1 MDHLTFPRYEDYKS
15 SGINWLGDIPSHW
28 QVTRNKYLFRERDER
43 KGNDDVAHFSLSK
56 SRGLIKYS
64 DTTDKEAR
72 AESLS
77 LYKKFEA
84 DDLVMNKMQAWNG
97 IFGYASEVGATSPDY
112 TVFKKAADINVKY
125 YEYLFKTELYIGQFL
140 IRSRGMGDAFRRLNT
155 PEFGA
160 IFALYPP
167 KCDQDAIT
175 HKLDQKTAEIDEAIA
190 KKQRLI
196 ELLKE
201 QKAILINQAVTK
213 GLNKTE
219 FVETGNPFF
228 PSIPASFTLV
238 KLGHLCNKVADG
250 PHFSPSY
257 VDEGVMFISAGNI
270 RPDGWL
276 LDDAKKVSER
286 DYREFCKRVVPEV
299 GDVLYT
305 KGGTTGVAKVVD
317 IAERFQVWV
326 HVAVLKLRKE
336 KVIPSYLAFMLNSSK
351 CYEQS
356 QLYTRGATNKDLG
369 LTRMVNIFLPL
380 PPLADQ
386 EEIVEHLNGISANT
400 TALIG
405 KVAEEISGLAEYRSA
420 MIAEAVTGKIKL

>member
-1 MDHLTFPRYEDYKS
+1 MEQQALTPYDDYKP
-15 SGINWLGDIPSHW
+15 SGLDWLGDIPSHW
-28 QVTRNKYLFRERDER
+28 TLKKSKFLWREKEERSANGEEQLLSVSQYFGVVPKEDDSRSESLEDYKVCKQNDLVINIMLAWMSGLGITAHDGIVSPAYCVYRQLEKHNPLYLNYLYRTPIYLAEFARRSLGIVPSRWRMYTEDFGQVLTLLPPRDE
-43 KGNDDVAHFSLSK
+43 
-56 SRGLIKYS
+56 
-64 DTTDKEAR
+64 
-72 AESLS
+72 
-77 LYKKFEA
+77 
-84 DDLVMNKMQAWNG
+84 
-97 IFGYASEVGATSPDY
+97 
-112 TVFKKAADINVKY
+112 
-125 YEYLFKTELYIGQFL
+125 
-140 IRSRGMGDAFRRLNT
+140 
-155 PEFGA
+155 
-160 IFALYPP
+160 
-167 KCDQDAIT
+167 QDRIANF
-175 HKLDQKTAEIDEAIA
+175 LDQKTAEIDEAIA

-336 KVIPSYLAFMLNSSK
+336 KVIPSYLAFVLNSSK

-380 PPLADQ
+380 PPLEDQ
-386 EEIVEHLNGISANT
+386 AEIVEHLNGISTDT

-405 KVAEEISGLAEYRSA
+405 KVAEEISGLTEYRSA